1 MGGLETRLRVVLED
15 QFVAVVVALL
25 VLAAVGGWI
34 TYGTYVEPGTSIE
47 EEPGASVRETADFNH
62 SATVVEENPL
72 FEVGTTLSERS
83 LYYTS
88 LSPVL
93 DGSFAYAYTA
103 SDDGRIETAVDL
115 DVVIRSVGQSE
126 ARRGPVEYWRVTEN
140 VSEATGTLEPGQR
153 VSVDF
158 SRNVSALNERAS
170 RLAQNFSGAGT
181 VGTALVAEVRTQ
193 GTVNG
198 EPVDRTRTYR
208 LPVQVEENTYRV
220 EDPGTVTNSST
231 GTREIVVQNSYG
243 PLRGIVAP
251 ILFALSFGFAI
262 GLVIARRQGTE
273 FISEAERAR
282 LEYEAER
289 NEFDDWVTAAAVP
302 DAEFE
307 GSRIE
312 VDSLEGLVDVAIDTN
327 ERVMEDRERE
337 LFVVLEDGRHY
348 VYEPPQL
355 RAVDSILTGD
365 GAASA
370 DGAEPDG
377 SPATDATEDGSGG
390 AVAEP
395 ISAVRHVDDEAS
407 DGASED

>member
-25 VLAAVGGWI
+25 VLAALGGWI
-34 TYGTYVEPGTSIE
+34 TYGTYVDPGTSIE
-47 EEPGASVRETADFNH
+47 EEPGASVRETAAFNH

-72 FEVGTTLSERS
+72 FRVGRTLSERS

-93 DGSFAYAYTA
+93 NGSFTYAYTA
-103 SDDGRIETAVDL
+103 SDDGSIETAVDL
-115 DVVIRSVGQSE
+115 DVVIRSVDERE

-140 VSEATGTLEPGQR
+140 VSEATRTLEPGQR
-153 VSVDF
+153 VSLDF

-170 RLAQNFSGAGT
+170 RLAENFSGAGT

-231 GTREIVVQNSYG
+231 ETREVVVQNSYG
-243 PLRGIVAP
+243 PLRNFGAP

-262 GLVIARRQGTE
+262 GLAIARQQGAE

-282 LEYEAER
+282 LAYESER

-327 ERVMEDRERE
+327 ERVMEDRERD
-337 LFVVLEDGRHY
+337 LFVVLDDGRHY
-348 VYEPPQL
+348 VYEPPNPQ
-355 RAVDSILTGD
+355 AVESILTGD
-365 GAASA
+365 AESGA
-370 DGAEPDG
+370 DGATTDG
-377 SPATDATEDGSGG
+377 SAAAESTEDGSDG
-390 AVAEP
+390 AATEP
-395 ISAVRHVDDEAS
+395 PA